1 MKINVVHV
9 CRRPQWPVWA
19 VIVVLGWLALGGAAV
34 WLSSYHDRVV
44 TLCLIKR
51 VTGLPCP
58 TCGFTRGV
66 LSLLS
71 GRPGQGW
78 LYNPFLFSVLSLFFL
93 ATGTRVFFARAVT
106 IRLSRRER
114 AIAWLL
120 AGVLFAAN
128 WAYVIFYIG

>member
-19 VIVVLGWLALGGAAV
+19 VIVVLVWLALGGAAL
-34 WLSSYHDRVV
+34 WLSSYLDRVV
-44 TLCLIKR
+44 SLCLIKR
-51 VTGLPCP
+51 FTGLACP

-71 GRPGQGW
+71 GRPGHGW
-78 LYNPFLFSVLSLFFL
+78 LWNPLLFSVLALFIAVTGIRILFARSLRIRL
-93 ATGTRVFFARAVT
+93 TGT
-106 IRLSRRER
+106 ER

-120 AGVLFAAN
+120 AAVLLAAN
-128 WAYVIFYIG
+128 WAYIIFYVG

>member
-44 TLCLIKR
+44 SLCLIKR
-51 VTGLPCP
+51 FTGLPCP

-71 GRPGQGW
+71 GRPGQMW
-78 LYNPFLFSVLSLFFL
+78 LYNPLLFSVLALFFL
-93 ATGTRVFFARAVT
+93 ATGIRIFFGHTVT
-106 IRLSRRER
+106 IRLARMER
-114 AIAWLL
+114 AIVWLIV
-120 AGVLFAAN
+120 GVLFAAN
-128 WAYVIFYIG
+128 WVYIIFYVG

>member
-1 MKINVVHV
+1 MKFEFVHV
-9 CRRPQWPVWA
+9 SRRPQWPVWA
-19 VIVVLGWLALGGAAV
+19 VIIVLGWLALGGAAV

-51 VTGLPCP
+51 FTGLPCP

-78 LYNPFLFSVLSLFFL
+78 LYNPLLFSVLALFVL
-93 ATGTRVFFARAVT
+93 ATGIRVFFAHAVT
-106 IRLSRRER
+106 IRLTGPER

-120 AGVLFAAN
+120 AAILFAAN
-128 WAYVIFYIG
+128 WTYVIYYVG

>member
-1 MKINVVHV
+1 
-9 CRRPQWPVWA
+9 
-19 VIVVLGWLALGGAAV
+19 VLGWLALGGAAV
-34 WLSSYHDRVV
+34 WLSSHHDRVV

-71 GRPGQGW
+71 GSPGHGW
-78 LYNPFLFSVLSLFFL
+78 LKNPLLFSVLALFFL
-93 ATGTRVFFARAVT
+93 ATGIRIFFAHAIT
-106 IRLSRRER
+106 IRLSRIER

-120 AGVLFAAN
+120 AAILFAAN
-128 WAYVIFYIG
+128 WSYVIFYVG

>member
-19 VIVVLGWLALGGAAV
+19 VIVVLVWLALGGVAV
-34 WLSSYHDRVV
+34 WLSSHHDRVV

-51 VTGLPCP
+51 FTGLPCP

-66 LSLLS
+66 LSLL
-71 GRPGQGW
+71 GGMPGQGW
-78 LYNPFLFSVLSLFFL
+78 LYNPLLFSVFVLFFL
-93 ATGTRVFFARAVT
+93 ATGIRVIFAYAVT

-120 AGVLFAAN
+120 AGVLFASN
-128 WAYVIFYIG
+128 WAYVIFCVH

>member
-1 MKINVVHV
+1 M
-9 CRRPQWPVWA
+9 
-19 VIVVLGWLALGGAAV
+19 WLALGGTAM
-34 WLSSYHDRVV
+34 WLSSYLDRAV

-78 LYNPFLFSVLSLFFL
+78 LYNPLLFSVLGLFVA
-93 ATGTRVFFARAVT
+93 ATGIRVFFAHAVT

-120 AGVLFAAN
+120 AGVLFVAN
-128 WAYVIFYIG
+128 WAYVIFYVG

>member
-44 TLCLIKR
+44 SLCLIKR

-58 TCGFTRGV
+58 TCGLTRGV

-71 GRPGQGW
+71 GEPGPAW
-78 LYNPFLFSVLSLFFL
+78 LYNPLLFSVLALFIAVTGIRILFARGL
-93 ATGTRVFFARAVT
+93 RIRLTGT
-106 IRLSRRER
+106 ER

-120 AGVLFAAN
+120 AAILFAAN
-128 WAYVIFYIG
+128 WAYVIFYVH

>member
-1 MKINVVHV
+1 MKINVVQV

-19 VIVVLGWLALGGAAV
+19 VIVVLVWLALGGAAL

-44 TLCLIKR
+44 SLCLIKR

-78 LYNPFLFSVLSLFFL
+78 LWNPLLFSVLALFIAVTGIRILFARSLRIRL
-93 ATGTRVFFARAVT
+93 TGT
-106 IRLSRRER
+106 ER

-120 AGVLFAAN
+120 AAVLLAAN
-128 WAYVIFYIG
+128 WAYIIFFVG

>member
-78 LYNPFLFSVLSLFFL
+78 LYNPLLFSVLGLFVA
-93 ATGTRVFFARAVT
+93 ATGIRILFAHAVT
-106 IRLSRRER
+106 IRLTGPER

-120 AGVLFAAN
+120 AAILFAAN
-128 WAYVIFYIG
+128 WAYVIFYVR

>member
-1 MKINVVHV
+1 MKIEFVHV

-19 VIVVLGWLALGGAAV
+19 VMVVLVWLALGGAAL
-34 WLSSYHDRVV
+34 WLSSYYGRPV
-44 TLCLIKR
+44 TLCMFKR

-71 GRPGQGW
+71 GRPGRGW
-78 LYNPFLFSVLSLFFL
+78 LYNPLLFSVFVLFFL
-93 ATGTRVFFARAVT
+93 ATGIRVFFARAIKIHLTRMEHV
-106 IRLSRRER
+106 
-114 AIAWLL
+114 IAWLL

-128 WAYVIFYIG
+128 WAYVIFYVG